1 MIRPAI
7 FVGVLAALPS
17 VSLAQG
23 VTFDGAV
30 TLGYGFNTIN
40 DLLPVDINVNGA
52 SLDFDGDLAFS
63 EAFSLGLGFSFSS
76 RDIEIDGTSIEFNA
90 DLLSLSVEPE
100 YRFSNGGY
108 VGVYYRMGDLDVA
121 IAGPLTIGVDTYQY
135 GIFGGYD
142 FGNGHVEA
150 FYGESDFTEN
160 SLILGAFIGDLVD
173 VTDYGISGS
182 YQVMPEL
189 EVFGSVLR
197 TDVGLG
203 SLDFHVTSYSIGAEY
218 DVMPEL
224 AVYGAVG
231 QSVLDLSDIG
241 APDDITA
248 TGLTIG
254 ASYDLTSAASIPMY
268 VSAEY
273 SRTNLDLSVLGF
285 TTDPTIDRFALGLTI
300 PIGNGSG
307 SALNS
312 NTRTARGEYRSAVA
326 AVFNSF

>member
-23 VTFDGAV
+23 ITFDGAA
-30 TLGYGFNTIN
+30 TLGYSFTTVN
-40 DLLPVDINVNGA
+40 DLGTDISLNGA
-52 SLDFDGDLAFS
+52 SLDFDGDLGFS
-63 EAFSLGLGFSFSS
+63 DEFSVGLGFSFGSS
-76 RDIEIDGTSIEFNA
+76 NLEVTGLPNDINI
-90 DLLSLSVEPE
+90 DLLSLSIEPE
-100 YRFSNGGY
+100 YRFSNGAY
-108 VGVYYRMGDLDVA
+108 VGAYYRMGDLDVA
-121 IAGPLTIGVDTYQY
+121 LVGPLTIGLDTSQY

-142 FGNGHVEA
+142 FGQGHVEV
-150 FYGESDFTEN
+150 FYGQSQFTDN
-160 SLILGAFIGDLVD
+160 ALLGALGNTD
-173 VTDYGISGS
+173 VTDYGISAS
-182 YQVMPEL
+182 YQAMPEL
-189 EVFGSVLR
+189 DIFGSVLR
-197 TDVGLG
+197 TDVDLG
-203 SLDFHVTSYSIGAEY
+203 GTDLHFTAFSIGAEY
-218 DVMPEL
+218 DVTPEL
-224 AVYGAVG
+224 AVYGSVG
-231 QSVLDLSDIG
+231 QTIIDLSALG

-273 SRTNLDLSVLGF
+273 SHTNLDLSVLGL
-285 TTDPTIDRFALGLTI
+285 TTDPTVDRFAVGLTI

-307 SALNS
+307 AALNS